1 MDCNGQFSITGW
13 DENIL
18 SEKREGVKQT
28 HASITQA
35 YEGSMAGQSDVE
47 FLMSYQTSML
57 ALFVGFESFV
67 GVIDGRRGTISFKHD
82 GKFVN
87 GIASS
92 NFSSIEGSATGELSN
107 CNILGTFESAEGGK
121 ANYTINLTE

>member
-1 MDCNGQFSITGW
+1 MNCNGQFTITGW

-57 ALFVGFESFV
+57 AQFVGFESFV

-82 GKFVN
+82 GKFEN
-87 GIASS
+87 GVASS
-92 NFSSIEGSATGELSN
+92 SFSAIEGSATGELSD
-107 CNILGTFESAEGGK
+107 CVITGVFESAENGK
-121 ANYTINLTE
+121 ANYSINIAE